1 MLRWHI
7 ISAKMQNK
15 TPRECRRR
23 WRTYLHMCMNKS
35 SWSAEEDRMLLEGH
49 NAYGNRWTEIA
60 KMVPGRTDNAVK
72 NRFNALCKKRSH
84 RVKPASHITDLL
96 VDHEHQDDA
105 DYSKEP
111 KRPKKMLEHN
121 DNREDLYNSFFPVSR
136 AYVKQSFSIGIPE
149 NDFLR
154 KLPKLEKGNWSSSP
168 CRNTPGSLR
177 EYDNGS
183 PRDGQVDMEEVMGW
197 LITRTPT
204 PTCNGSVHSTVTSST
219 TTSPCRATESDNVN
233 QSEAVQHP
241 DDIGGL
247 AFEFPHGDAHFGDG
261 QFIPKDVEELV
272 LVLAADGSSRPAWG
286 PMEQQHIPCLLK

>member
-1 MLRWHI
+1 QEDEMLRELVKRHGTKKWHI

-121 DNREDLYNSFFPVSR
+121 DNR
-136 AYVKQSFSIGIPE
+136 
-149 NDFLR
+149 
-154 KLPKLEKGNWSSSP
+154 
-168 CRNTPGSLR
+168 
-177 EYDNGS
+177 
-183 PRDGQVDMEEVMGW
+183 
-197 LITRTPT
+197 
-204 PTCNGSVHSTVTSST
+204 
-219 TTSPCRATESDNVN
+219 
-233 QSEAVQHP
+233 
-241 DDIGGL
+241 
-247 AFEFPHGDAHFGDG
+247 
-261 QFIPKDVEELV
+261 
-272 LVLAADGSSRPAWG
+272 
-286 PMEQQHIPCLLK
+286 